1 MEIKK
6 INRSKIYPYND
17 RNGIKFDHS
26 DFYFS
31 LFYFIIDMNAIIEIT

>member
-17 RNGIKFDHS
+17 RNGIKFDIVI
-26 DFYFS
+26 FI
-31 LFYFIIDMNAIIEIT
+31 LFYFIVDMNAIIEIT